1 MKREA
6 IQTDNAPKAL
16 GPYSQAV
23 RHGGMLFVSGQLGLD
38 PVTNHLVG
46 DDIESQINQVLA
58 NVEAICVEAGTSI
71 QHALKLT
78 LYLQDLSDFAAVNQ
92 ALEANLT
99 APYPARATTQVAG
112 LPLGALIEIDAIVA
126 VHGE

>member
-1 MKREA
+1 MKRVA
-6 IQTDNAPKAL
+6 IQTDSAPKAL

-23 RHGGMLFVSGQLGLD
+23 RHGSMLFVSGQLGLD
-38 PVTNHLVG
+38 PVTNHLAG
-46 DDIESQINQVLA
+46 DDIKSQINQALA
-58 NVEAICVEAGTSI
+58 NVEAICLEAGTSI

-126 VHGE
+126 LHGE

>member
-6 IQTDNAPKAL
+6 IQTDSAPKAL

-23 RHGGMLFVSGQLGLD
+23 RHGSMLFVSGQLGLD
-38 PVTNHLVG
+38 PATNHLVS
-46 DDIESQINQVLA
+46 DDIESQIDQVLA

-78 LYLQDLSDFAAVNQ
+78 LYFQDLSDFAAVNQ

>member
-6 IQTDNAPKAL
+6 IQTDSAPMAL

-46 DDIESQINQVLA
+46 DDIESQIDQVLA
-58 NVEAICVEAGTSI
+58 NVEAICLEAGTSI

>member
-16 GPYSQAV
+16 GPYSQAI
-23 RHGGMLFVSGQLGLD
+23 RHGSMLFVSGQLGLH
-38 PVTNHLVG
+38 PVTSHLAS
-46 DDIESQINQVLA
+46 DDIESQVNQALS
-58 NVEAICVEAGTSI
+58 NVEAICLQAGTSI

-78 LYLQDLSDFAAVNQ
+78 LYLQDLSDFAAVNRVI
-92 ALEANLT
+92 EANLT

-112 LPLGALIEIDAIVA
+112 RPLSALIEIDAIVA
-126 VHGE
+126 IHAG

>member
-16 GPYSQAV
+16 GPYSQAI
-23 RHGGMLFVSGQLGLD
+23 RHGSMLFVSGQLGLD
-38 PVTNHLVG
+38 PVTSHLES
-46 DDIESQINQVLA
+46 DDIESQVNQALS
-58 NVEAICVEAGTSI
+58 NVEAICLQAGTSI

-78 LYLQDLSDFAAVNQ
+78 LYLQDLSDFAAVNRVI
-92 ALEANLT
+92 EANLT

-126 VHGE
+126 IHAG

>member
-1 MKREA
+1 MKREP
-6 IQTDNAPKAL
+6 IQTDSAPKAL
-16 GPYSQAV
+16 GPYSQGI
-23 RHGGMLFVSGQLGLD
+23 RHSGMLFVSGQLGLD
-38 PVTNHLVG
+38 PATNHLVG
-46 DDIESQINQVLA
+46 DDIESQVSQALS
-58 NVEAICVEAGTSI
+58 NVAAICLEAGTSI

-126 VHGE
+126 LHGE

>member
-6 IQTDNAPKAL
+6 IQTDSAPKAL

-23 RHGGMLFVSGQLGLD
+23 RHGSMLFVSGQLGLD

-126 VHGE
+126 VHSE

>member
-6 IQTDNAPKAL
+6 FQTDSAPKAL

-71 QHALKLT
+71 QQALKLT

-126 VHGE
+126 LHGE

>member
-1 MKREA
+1 VKREA
-6 IQTDNAPKAL
+6 IQTDSAPKAL

-46 DDIESQINQVLA
+46 DDIESQIDQVLA

>member
-1 MKREA
+1 VKREA
-6 IQTDNAPKAL
+6 IQTDSAPKAL

-23 RHGGMLFVSGQLGLD
+23 RHGSMLFVSGQLGLD
-38 PVTNHLVG
+38 PVTNHLVS
-46 DDIESQINQVLA
+46 DDIESQIDQVLA

-99 APYPARATTQVAG
+99 APYPSRATTQVAG

>member
-6 IQTDNAPKAL
+6 IQTDSAPKAL

-23 RHGGMLFVSGQLGLD
+23 RHGSMLFVSGQLGLD
-38 PVTNHLVG
+38 PDTNHLVS
-46 DDIESQINQVLA
+46 DDIESQVNQALS
-58 NVEAICVEAGTSI
+58 NVEAICLEAGTSI

>member
-6 IQTDNAPKAL
+6 IQTDSAPKAL

-23 RHGGMLFVSGQLGLD
+23 RHGGLLFVSGQLGLD

-58 NVEAICVEAGTSI
+58 NVEAICLEAGTSI

-126 VHGE
+126 LHGE

>member
-6 IQTDNAPKAL
+6 IQTDSAPKAL

-23 RHGGMLFVSGQLGLD
+23 RHGSMLFVSGQLGLD
-38 PVTNHLVG
+38 PVTNQLMG
-46 DDIESQINQVLA
+46 DDIESQIKQALA
-58 NVEAICVEAGTSI
+58 NVEAICLEAGTSI

-126 VHGE
+126 VQGE

>member
-6 IQTDNAPKAL
+6 IQTDSAPKAL

-23 RHGGMLFVSGQLGLD
+23 RHGGMLFISGLLGLD

-46 DDIESQINQVLA
+46 DDIESQIDQVLA
-58 NVEAICVEAGTSI
+58 NVEAICLEAGTSI

-126 VHGE
+126 IHAG

>member
-6 IQTDNAPKAL
+6 IQTDSAPKAL
-16 GPYSQAV
+16 GPHSQAV
-23 RHGGMLFVSGQLGLD
+23 RHGSMLFVSGQLGLD
-38 PVTNHLVG
+38 PVTNHLAG
-46 DDIESQINQVLA
+46 DDIESQINQALA
-58 NVEAICVEAGTSI
+58 NVEAICLEAGTSI

-126 VHGE
+126 LHGE

>member
-6 IQTDNAPKAL
+6 IQTDSAPKAL

-23 RHGGMLFVSGQLGLD
+23 RHGSMLFVSGQLGLD
-38 PVTNHLVG
+38 PVTNQLMG
-46 DDIESQINQVLA
+46 DDIESQIKQALA
-58 NVEAICVEAGTSI
+58 NVEAICLEAGTSI

>member
-1 MKREA
+1 VKREA
-6 IQTDNAPKAL
+6 IQTDSAPKAL

-71 QHALKLT
+71 QSALKLT

-99 APYPARATTQVAG
+99 APYPARATTQVAS

-126 VHGE
+126 LHGE

>member
-23 RHGGMLFVSGQLGLD
+23 RHGSMLFVSGQLGLD
-38 PVTNHLVG
+38 PITNQLVG
-46 DDIESQINQVLA
+46 DDIESQIDQVLA

-99 APYPARATTQVAG
+99 APYPARATTQVAS

>member
-6 IQTDNAPKAL
+6 IQTDSAPKAL

-23 RHGGMLFVSGQLGLD
+23 RHGSMLFVSGQLGLD
-38 PVTNHLVG
+38 PVTNHLVS
-46 DDIESQINQVLA
+46 DDIESQIDQVLA

-126 VHGE
+126 VNGE

>member
-6 IQTDNAPKAL
+6 IQTDSAPKAL

-46 DDIESQINQVLA
+46 DDIESQINQALA
-58 NVEAICVEAGTSI
+58 NVEAICLEAGTSI

-126 VHGE
+126 LHGE

>member
-6 IQTDNAPKAL
+6 IQTDRAPKAL

-23 RHGGMLFVSGQLGLD
+23 RHGSMLFVSGQLGLD
-38 PVTNHLVG
+38 PVTNHLVS
-46 DDIESQINQVLA
+46 DDIESQIDQVLA

-126 VHGE
+126 LHGE

>member
-1 MKREA
+1 MA
-6 IQTDNAPKAL
+6 ACCSFPDNLAL
-16 GPYSQAV
+16 TQSPIIWRATISNRKLIRRY
-23 RHGGMLFVSGQLGLD
+23 
-38 PVTNHLVG
+38 
-46 DDIESQINQVLA
+46 A
-58 NVEAICVEAGTSI
+58 NVEAICLEAGTSI

>member
-1 MKREA
+1 MA
-6 IQTDNAPKAL
+6 ACCSFPDNLAL
-16 GPYSQAV
+16 TQSPIIW
-23 RHGGMLFVSGQLGLD
+23 R
-38 PVTNHLVG
+38 
-46 DDIESQINQVLA
+46 DDIESQINQALA
-58 NVEAICVEAGTSI
+58 NVEAICLRSRNEHSARA
-71 QHALKLT
+71 QAT

-126 VHGE
+126 LHGE

>member
-1 MKREA
+1 VKREA
-6 IQTDNAPKAL
+6 IQTDSAPKAL

>member
-1 MKREA
+1 VKREA
-6 IQTDNAPKAL
+6 IQTDSAPKAL

-23 RHGGMLFVSGQLGLD
+23 RHGSMLFVSGQLGLD
-38 PVTNHLVG
+38 PITNQLVG
-46 DDIESQINQVLA
+46 DDIESQIDQVLA

-126 VHGE
+126 LHGE

>member
-23 RHGGMLFVSGQLGLD
+23 RHGSMLFVSGQLGLD
-38 PVTNHLVG
+38 PINNQLVG
-46 DDIESQINQVLA
+46 DDIESQIDQVLA

-112 LPLGALIEIDAIVA
+112 LPLGALIEIEAIVA

>member
-1 MKREA
+1 MKRET
-6 IQTDNAPKAL
+6 IQTDSAPKAL

-23 RHGGMLFVSGQLGLD
+23 RHGSMLFVSGQLGLD
-38 PVTNHLVG
+38 PVTNHLVS
-46 DDIESQINQVLA
+46 DDIESQIDQVLA

>member
-6 IQTDNAPKAL
+6 IQTDSAPKAL

-23 RHGGMLFVSGQLGLD
+23 RHGGMLFISGQLGLD

-46 DDIESQINQVLA
+46 DDIESQIDQVLT
-58 NVEAICVEAGTSI
+58 NVEAICLEAGTSI

-112 LPLGALIEIDAIVA
+112 LPLSALIEIDAIVA

>member
-1 MKREA
+1 MKRVA
-6 IQTDNAPKAL
+6 IQTDSAPKAL

-23 RHGGMLFVSGQLGLD
+23 RHGSMLFVSGQLGLD
-38 PVTNHLVG
+38 PVTNHLVS
-46 DDIESQINQVLA
+46 DDIESQIDQVLA

>member
-1 MKREA
+1 
-6 IQTDNAPKAL
+6 
-16 GPYSQAV
+16 
-23 RHGGMLFVSGQLGLD
+23 MLFVSGQLGLD
-38 PVTNHLVG
+38 PVTNHLVS
-46 DDIESQINQVLA
+46 DDIESQIDQVLA

-126 VHGE
+126 LYGE

>member
-6 IQTDNAPKAL
+6 IQTDSAPKAL

-23 RHGGMLFVSGQLGLD
+23 RHGSMLFVSGQLGLD
-38 PVTNHLVG
+38 PVTNQLMG
-46 DDIESQINQVLA
+46 DDIESQIKQALA
-58 NVEAICVEAGTSI
+58 NVEAICLEAGTSI

-99 APYPARATTQVAG
+99 APCPARATIQVAG
-112 LPLGALIEIDAIVA
+112 LPLGALIEIDAIIA

>member
-6 IQTDNAPKAL
+6 IQTNNAPKAL

-23 RHGGMLFVSGQLGLD
+23 RHGSMLFVSGQLGLD
-38 PVTNHLVG
+38 PITNQLVG
-46 DDIESQINQVLA
+46 DDIESQIDQVLA

-99 APYPARATTQVAG
+99 APYPTRATTQVAG

>member
-1 MKREA
+1 
-6 IQTDNAPKAL
+6 
-16 GPYSQAV
+16 
-23 RHGGMLFVSGQLGLD
+23 MLFVSGQLGLD
-38 PVTNHLVG
+38 PVTNHLVS
-46 DDIESQINQVLA
+46 DDIESQIDQVLA

>member
-6 IQTDNAPKAL
+6 IQTDSAPKAL

-23 RHGGMLFVSGQLGLD
+23 RHGSMLFVSGQLGLD
-38 PVTNHLVG
+38 PITNQLVG
-46 DDIESQINQVLA
+46 DDIESQIDQVLA

-99 APYPARATTQVAG
+99 APYPARATIQVAG
-112 LPLGALIEIDAIVA
+112 LPLGALIEIDAIIA

>member
-6 IQTDNAPKAL
+6 IQTDSAPKAL

-71 QHALKLT
+71 QYALKLT

-112 LPLGALIEIDAIVA
+112 LPLGALIEIDAIVS